1 MSQSHANAVPT
12 VSRSR
17 SGRTGFIAFIGG
29 LLEPFLSGLPFR
41 AFIKEQAVWSIFK
54 ALKVDENDSF
64 EGLERCFWKENFI
77 TDEVLNLLMDELL
90 KRSIEEA
97 RKSPKLSVWS
107 PKASAVLKFL
117 KKTTPEFS
125 ISREAAKLLEEAVK
139 SKYPEIWKAVEEA
152 MKE

>member
-1 MSQSHANAVPT
+1 M
-12 VSRSR
+12 
-17 SGRTGFIAFIGG
+17 
-29 LLEPFLSGLPFR
+29 LSD
-41 AFIKEQAVWSIFK
+41 KK
-54 ALKVDENDSF
+54 
-64 EGLERCFWKENFI
+64 FI
-77 TDEVLNLLMDELL
+77 TDGVLNLLMDEVL

-139 SKYPEIWKAVEEA
+139 SKHPEIWKAVEEA